1 MHKNCQL
8 WAICL
13 AVAGLLSTGWTF
25 ADDSRNTSRHVRA
38 PHTGRVAIGGFCPVS
53 ITDGDELARGDYRI
67 AARFRGRTYLFPTQR
82 LKAIFA
88 ADPVRYVTEVD
99 RKYDH
104 LRNGVNLN
112 GYCPVCVVDG
122 QRLVFGRGFFSSTY
136 EGKTYHFA
144 SEFQKRRFDKNPD
157 RYFAYALERYHA
169 ILESKGYSGT
179 TTAWP
184 QNVIKGNRPDWAMA
198 KSVSRAGTFK
208 PKMEDPGS
216 HWKQRGFLNDEGSG
230 SSAPE
235 GSGAHSAAPEGS
247 GAHAREGSGK
257 PEGTALRTKTYP
269 SGSMPSSVVAPA
281 QPTAEDIEAARPFNE
296 GSRSFR

>member
-1 MHKNCQL
+1 MYKNCQL
-8 WAICL
+8 WAIRL
-13 AVAGLLSTGWTF
+13 AVVSLFGASWTF
-25 ADDSRNTSRHVRA
+25 ADSDSRNTSRHVRA

-53 ITDGDELARGDYRI
+53 ITDGDELTRGDYRI

-82 LKAIFA
+82 LKAIFS
-88 ADPVRYVTEVD
+88 ADPVRYVTDVD
-99 RKYDH
+99 RKYEH

-122 QRLVFGRGFFSSTY
+122 QRLVFGRAFFSSTY

-169 ILESKGYSGT
+169 ILESKGYAGT

-184 QNVIKGNRPDWAMA
+184 KEVVKGNRPNWAA
-198 KSVSRAGTFK
+198 TKSIPRAGTFK
-208 PKMEDPGS
+208 PAAVDTGS
-216 HWKQRGFLNDEGSG
+216 HWKHEGFLHEGSG
-230 SSAPE
+230 ADEAPE
-235 GSGAHSAAPEGS
+235 GSGAHSAMPMGSAAPASSKPEGS
-247 GAHAREGSGK
+247 
-257 PEGTALRTKTYP
+257 ALRTKTYP
-269 SGSMPSSVVAPA
+269 QGSTSQHQTAPVAP
-281 QPTAEDIEAARPFNE
+281 TADDVEAARPFE

>member
-1 MHKNCQL
+1 
-8 WAICL
+8 
-13 AVAGLLSTGWTF
+13 V
-25 ADDSRNTSRHVRA
+25 
-38 PHTGRVAIGGFCPVS
+38 
-53 ITDGDELARGDYRI
+53 TDGDELVRGDYRI

-104 LRNGVNLN
+104 LSNGVNLN

-122 QRLVFGRGFFSSTY
+122 QRLVFGRGFFRSTY

-169 ILESKGYSGT
+169 ILESKGYTGT
-179 TTAWP
+179 TTVWP
-184 QNVIKGNRPDWAMA
+184 ENVVKGNRPNWAA
-198 KSVSRAGTFK
+198 TKSIPRAGTFK
-208 PKMEDPGS
+208 PAKVDTGS
-216 HWKQRGFLNDEGSG
+216 HWNQRGFLNEEGSG
-230 SSAPE
+230 SAPAEGSVPHAAASEGSSAHSAKPE
-235 GSGAHSAAPEGS
+235 GS
-247 GAHAREGSGK
+247 
-257 PEGTALRTKTYP
+257 ALRTKTYP
-269 SGSMPSSVVAPA
+269 PSQNMHPEGSAPHHPV
-281 QPTAEDIEAARPFNE
+281 PTANDVEARKPFE

>member
-1 MHKNCQL
+1 MFKTRHL
-8 WAICL
+8 WAVCL
-13 AVAGLLSTGWTF
+13 AAAGMFSLSWAYGNP
-25 ADDSRNTSRHVRA
+25 DSRNTSRHVPA
-38 PHTGRVAIGGFCPVS
+38 PHTGRVAIGAFCPVS
-53 ITDGDELARGDYRI
+53 ITDGDELTRGDYRI

-88 ADPVRYVTEVD
+88 ADPVRYVSDVD

-122 QRLVFGRGFFSSTY
+122 QRLVYGRGFFSSTY

-157 RYFAYALERYHA
+157 RYHAYSLERYHA

-179 TTAWP
+179 TTVWP
-184 QNVIKGNRPDWAMA
+184 EKVVKGNRPNWDMPKTA
-198 KSVSRAGTFK
+198 SRAGTFK
-208 PKMEDPGS
+208 PPVDTGS
-216 HWKQRGFLNDEGSG
+216 HWKNQGFLTESTAVESAAPAEGS
-230 SSAPE
+230 AP
-235 GSGAHSAAPEGS
+235 HSAAPSEGS
-247 GAHAREGSGK
+247 SHSK
-257 PEGTALRTKTYP
+257 PEGGALRTKTYP
-269 SGSMPSSVVAPA
+269 PGSSARLKVAPA
-281 QPTAEDIEAARPFNE
+281 PTAEDIEAARPFE